1 MGVGSMMGALFCRIV
16 GEWICVRLGGTTRLS
31 PRLDRRMGI
40 EETWNQTRKLYLQND
55 YTYNCYSFI

>member
-40 EETWNQTRKLYLQND
+40 EETWNQTRKLYLQNQ
-55 YTYNCYSFI
+55 IR